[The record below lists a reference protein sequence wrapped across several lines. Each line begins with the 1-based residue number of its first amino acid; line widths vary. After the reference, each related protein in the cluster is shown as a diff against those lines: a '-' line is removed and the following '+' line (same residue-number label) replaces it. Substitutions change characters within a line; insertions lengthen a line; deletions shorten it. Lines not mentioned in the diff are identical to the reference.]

1 MDNIT
6 EIKFCKNKKCRKV
19 LPEDYKYK
27 YCEACRNRQA
37 YWVKDIAEKAPVV
50 LAVGSIVASIIHIF
64 DNNPDSEEKDNTNF
78 PD

>member
-27 YCEACRNRQA
+27 YCEACMNKLA
-37 YWVKDIAEKAPVV
+37 YKVRETGKKMLSALTAVPVV
-50 LAVGSIVASIIHIF
+50 VYIIQILK
-64 DNNPDSEEKDNTNF
+64 NEPKSE
-78 PD
+78 